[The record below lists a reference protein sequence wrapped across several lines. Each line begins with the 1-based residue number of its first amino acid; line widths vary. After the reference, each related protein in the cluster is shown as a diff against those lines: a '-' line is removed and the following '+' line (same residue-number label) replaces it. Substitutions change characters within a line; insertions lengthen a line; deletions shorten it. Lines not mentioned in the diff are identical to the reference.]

1 VIQLPLARTA
11 SVILPRRAR
20 RKQALDM
27 GSQGGTVA
35 MRAKSISN
43 LYALSLGQ
51 RRSRGTVSALAVAL
65 PRETFTPDDS
75 TTPAH
80 GHPFNG
86 DTVFKTQK
94 RVQTRYSTTNDS
106 KNYPTKFQPPSN
118 PHAAPHRPGQAWVGV
133 IQ

>member
-65 PRETFTPDDS
+65 PR
-75 TTPAH
+75 
-80 GHPFNG
+80 
-86 DTVFKTQK
+86 
-94 RVQTRYSTTNDS
+94 
-106 KNYPTKFQPPSN
+106 
-118 PHAAPHRPGQAWVGV
+118 
-133 IQ
+133 